1 MNRRFFLHTLAAGAA
16 AGLAALALPAEAQG
30 RGRGRGR
37 NDDDRDRDRDRG
49 RGDRPR
55 VQALI
60 RQLENDTDAL
70 RRRIETL
77 TRGDRREGERARRLR
92 ERIREL
98 ESAANALRAE
108 VDSRRSFD
116 RRVSRREADVLLR
129 AGNRVQ
135 EIIQNEERW
144 RNRLG
149 SDWSRV
155 RRHLN
160 DLARIF
166 DLPTLSDRD

>member
-1 MNRRFFLHTLAAGAA
+1 MNRRAFLHTLTAGAA
-16 AGLAALALPAEAQG
+16 AGIATLAAPAEAQG

-37 NDDDRDRDRDRG
+37 DDDDRDRG

-60 RQLENDTDAL
+60 RQLENETDAL
-70 RRRIETL
+70 RARVESL
-77 TRGDRREGERARRLR
+77 TRGDSREGERARRLR

-98 ESAANALRAE
+98 ESATDALRAE

-116 RRVSRREADVLLR
+116 RRVSRREADALLR

-135 EIIQNEERW
+135 EIIQDEERW

-149 SDWSRV
+149 SNWDRV

-166 DLPTLSDRD
+166 DLPTLRDRD